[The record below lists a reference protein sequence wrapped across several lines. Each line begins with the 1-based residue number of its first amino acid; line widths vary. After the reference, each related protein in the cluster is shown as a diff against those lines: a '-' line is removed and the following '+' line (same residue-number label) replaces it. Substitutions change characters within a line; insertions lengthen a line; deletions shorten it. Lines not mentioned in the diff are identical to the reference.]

1 MRSPHPIPQAIG
13 AGANAVNSTTSLS
26 LRQCRR
32 RFFASSPSSSI
43 PFTSRYPVHLSA
55 MERKDQTWNSSR
67 GITFAGDTSRR
78 VVGYPQLPSLTRYH
92 SDSAASTA
100 SNPEPVLPLND
111 APVPLGNPSATGTT
125 LDSQGREFVDAQ
137 EALEEQLEVIIEDEN
152 VKSEDEG
159 ASLKPPFT
167 PLSFTMTEDL
177 FREAKKA
184 AEGTPGSYWTYNLY
198 RGPDK
203 DGNMN
208 EKVKVHYCRS
218 ANTTERVL
226 KQYFMDDKILG
237 LDLEWEANA
246 KPTHGP
252 RQNVSVI
259 QIASEKRI
267 GIFHISLYPKK
278 DELGS
283 PLLKQIIE
291 DPDVIKTGVWILGD
305 CTRLEKFLGI
315 KGRGIQELSHLYK
328 LVKYS
333 ASGEHKLVNRM
344 GVPLARMVNEIL
356 QLPMFKGS
364 VRTSAWSKPLNMD
377 QILYSASDAY
387 AGVQLFAMMDHQRK
401 QLNPTPPL
409 PHAAELKLP
418 IRLAA
423 DVIVEEAG
431 LLDEPLPDE
440 TVGAAALSADYLSTV
455 GDNINVEIEGD
466 GSTTLGSEDTKT
478 TTKKPTTTKN
488 TATDPTESTAPTASA
503 TATKRKRTPLDPNKP
518 VDPLVSE
525 ATLWAQNY
533 ILSHQPP
540 KPKEPR
546 PKPQPVAPDSNP
558 NPDSVAPADS
568 PAAAPTTTP
577 KTPSTYIRPPLSVP
591 YLRAYYLWSRNPSL
605 NCAALA
611 ALLGIKTSS
620 ATSYILRAIKAEK
633 GRLGFEPKR
642 MREEVLESGAIPA
655 TDMAMR
661 WKSVVQLCE
670 LYEAA
675 ERKLEIG
682 DLGHQ
687 GGKGEEVD
695 GKGKGKSELEVLDEI
710 FGQDKEEEGEV
721 EVEGEG
727 EGTE

>member
-1 MRSPHPIPQAIG
+1 
-13 AGANAVNSTTSLS
+13 
-26 LRQCRR
+26 
-32 RFFASSPSSSI
+32 
-43 PFTSRYPVHLSA
+43 

-387 AGVQLFAMMDHQRK
+387 AG
-401 QLNPTPPL
+401 
-409 PHAAELKLP
+409 LKLP

-455 GDNINVEIEGD
+455 GDNIN
-466 GSTTLGSEDTKT
+466 
-478 TTKKPTTTKN
+478 
-488 TATDPTESTAPTASA
+488 
-503 TATKRKRTPLDPNKP
+503 P

-727 EGTE
+727 EGTEEVKKESAEDVMKAALEAAEDLDFDDEELNSSSQETVDTEEVERLRKMSRSH